1 MKVSVISL
9 GCKVNQAEGEDILAG
24 FRNAGSVAA
33 RRGETSDV
41 TVINTCTVTG
51 EADRKSRKL
60 IRKVVNKAATCGGFV
75 IVTGCYAE
83 TDEEKLRQIPGVN
96 LVVKQSEKDKLVRTV
111 LREVAS
117 SPDRSV
123 GVLAMTESP
132 DSCSAFDNDGIT
144 RLGITGRNDGITRP
158 LRDSDNTVSEDSRPI
173 SRSRAYLKIQD
184 GCDNRCAYCIV
195 PAARGRSRSIPPPA
209 VAAKAE
215 KLAAAGIK
223 EIVLT
228 GINIGKYPDLPGF
241 IDRLLKTPNLARL
254 RLSSI
259 EPEDVTLELVGL
271 LGEGN
276 SSLDLRSRNLRNAA
290 SCLTKSYLCPHL
302 HIPLQSGDDAIL
314 REMGR
319 TYTSEEY
326 AALVKRVRDACPGIA
341 ITTDVIVG
349 LPGETEERFKNTIR
363 FLEEVRPA
371 RLHVFKYSKRP
382 GTPAATRKD
391 QVPEKV
397 KAERSEAVRGLGE
410 KLAAEYRRESIG
422 RELDVLVERASG
434 NRMKGTSENY
444 LSVSF
449 DGESREVGRI
459 VRVKLA

>member
-1 MKVSVISL
+1 MNVSVVSL

-24 FRNAGSVAA
+24 FRNAGFAIAS
-33 RRGETSDV
+33 RGEPGDV
-41 TVINTCTVTG
+41 TVINTCMVTG

-60 IRKVVNKAATCGGFV
+60 IRKVVNKAVVSGGFV
-75 IVTGCYAE
+75 VVTGCYAE

-96 LVVKQSEKDKLVRTV
+96 LVVKQSEKDTLVERVLQLSEYYSSEEASADESRIAGSRLAPTNQSGLTRTI
-111 LREVAS
+111 
-117 SPDRSV
+117 
-123 GVLAMTESP
+123 
-132 DSCSAFDNDGIT
+132 CS
-144 RLGITGRNDGITRP
+144 
-158 LRDSDNTVSEDSRPI
+158 ESRPAT
-173 SRSRAYLKIQD
+173 RSRVYLKIQD
-184 GCDNRCAYCIV
+184 GCNNRCAYCIV
-195 PAARGRSRSIPPPA
+195 PTARGRSRSVPLAA
-209 VAAKAE
+209 VVAKA
-215 KLAAAGIK
+215 KNLTDAGIK

-228 GINIGKYPDLPGF
+228 GINIGKYPNLPGL
-241 IDRLLKTPNLARL
+241 IDRLLVTPDLARL

-259 EPEDVTLELVGL
+259 EPEDVTSELIGL
-271 LGEGN
+271 LRAE
-276 SSLDLRSRNLRNAA
+276 SRERRAA
-290 SCLTKSYLCPHL
+290 YLCPHL
-302 HIPLQSGDDAIL
+302 HIPLQSGDDKTL

-382 GTPAATRKD
+382 GTQAAARKD
-391 QVPEKV
+391 QVSEKM

-410 KLAAEYRRESIG
+410 KLAAEYRQEFVG
-422 RELDVLVERASG
+422 RELDVLAEKASG
-434 NRMKGTSENY
+434 NTLTGTSENY

-449 DGESREVGRI
+449 DGESRDVGRI
-459 VRVKLA
+459 VRVKLTKE